1 MRQFLKAVAG
11 TLHQWRRLARDGKAA
26 AVVEFAGL
34 LPFMLLLYVGGVEV
48 ALGVSADRK
57 VTLTSRTV
65 ADLASRQTNIDDPT
79 MTNILGASSAVIA
92 PFDATKVS
100 VIVSNVYINNQG
112 VAHVCW
118 SNALNT
124 TARTVGSTVTLPA
137 ALVNKNTA
145 LMWGEASYAYAPT
158 LGYYMTGTMT
168 LYDNIYMAPR
178 MSSTVTRNS
187 ASGSC

>member
-1 MRQFLKAVAG
+1 MKAAAG
-11 TLHQWRRLARDGKAA
+11 ALHQWRRLARDRKAA
-26 AVVEFAGL
+26 AAVEFAGL

-92 PFDATKVS
+92 PFDSTKVS
-100 VIVSNVYINNQG
+100 VIVSNVYVNAQG
-112 VAHVCW
+112 RAHICW

-124 TARTVGSTVTLPA
+124 TARAVGSTVTLPA
-137 ALVNKNTA
+137 ALATPNTA
-145 LMWGEASYAYAPT
+145 LMWGEASYIYAPT
-158 LGYYMTGTMT
+158 LGYYMTGSMT

-187 ASGSC
+187 AAGSC